1 MIEVR
6 RLITE
11 ELDMW
16 RNDLA
21 DVLEDCVLGG
31 ASVHFML
38 PFTRKDA
45 LHWWDGCL
53 AGIKAGKGRI
63 FGAIADGK
71 LVGTVQL
78 GLDNPP
84 NQFHKGEIKKM
95 LVHRA
100 FRRQGLAKQLLEAA
114 EAEARVRRLTL
125 LVLDTNQGSEAEAL
139 YVKMGYQR
147 AGVIPDFAKWPDGR
161 PSAAVFFWKALT

>member
-16 RNDLA
+16 QEDLA
-21 DVLEDCVLGG
+21 GVLEDCVLGG

-38 PFTRKDA
+38 PFTRNDA
-45 LHWWDGCL
+45 LVWWKGCL
-53 AGIKAGKGRI
+53 AGIKARQGVI

-78 GLDNPP
+78 GLANPP

-95 LVHRA
+95 LVHRTM
-100 FRRQGLAKQLLEAA
+100 RGRGLAKQLLAAA
-114 EAEARVRRLTL
+114 ESEARKRGLTL

-139 YVKMGYQR
+139 YIKTGYQR
-147 AGVIPDFAKWPDGR
+147 AGMIPNFAKWPDGR
-161 PSAAVFFWKALT
+161 SSAAVFFWKAL